1 VKNETLSRSLLY
13 LAIIVVGVIVV
24 WGFLL
29 VGSPSFNRK
38 LSADRNRIDDLQQLS
53 NGVEQYFDQ
62 QKKLPD
68 NLIDLEKVRYG
79 YGRERRLED
88 PTSKKP
94 YDFKVKDPYSY
105 QLCAEFE
112 LTSKEAELEK
122 RPYNYYG
129 GSSRT
134 NWDHEIGH
142 HCFLFEIPVAKRNS
156 KAD

>member
-1 VKNETLSRSLLY
+1 MKNETLSRALLY

-38 LSADRNRIDDLQQLS
+38 LSADRNRIDDLGQIS
-53 NGVEQYFDQ
+53 FGVEQYFDQ

-79 YGRERRLED
+79 YGLARRLED

-94 YDFKVKDPYSY
+94 YDFKVKDLYSY
-105 QLCAEFE
+105 ELCAEFE
-112 LTSKEAELEK
+112 LASKEAELEK
-122 RPYNYYG
+122 RRYNYYG

-134 NWDHEIGH
+134 YWEHEIGH
-142 HCFLFEIPVAKRNS
+142 HCFLFEIPVAKINP
-156 KAD
+156 KTN